1 MLKSPYVKACPWKKF
16 LESRVYSKGTCKAN
30 SRPIVT
36 VKFNYY
42 MLILLLLISN
52 SAQAPNE
59 LDLPDIGD
67 SSGSAISPE
76 FERRLGLAFM
86 RSVRRQA
93 VIVDDPEIESYIESI
108 GYKLAA
114 NSDNNTLAFIFF
126 VVDSPD
132 INAFAAPGGVIGI
145 NSGTILSSRSESE
158 LAAVLAHEIA
168 HVTQRH
174 MARQFER
181 AGQFN
186 VPALA
191 ATLGAILIGIANPE
205 AGMVALAVVTG
216 ANVQS
221 QINFT
226 RANEEEADSVGI
238 QLLARSGYDPQGMPS
253 FFERLQQKSVFYQG
267 NAPEFLRTH
276 PLTTSRIADSK
287 ARASRYKH
295 VNYVNTASYELV
307 RSKIEV
313 NGYKNAKDAVK
324 TFKQRLENTPTEK
337 KIPVRYGYVL
347 ALTKAGNYYLARE
360 QLKALLSR
368 DKENIAYML
377 AAAHIESAQRNY
389 TAALGI
395 FQKAYQLHPDYRPLV
410 LAYAKTLLDSGQ
422 PAQARDLLH
431 HYRRQQEP
439 DPAYY
444 DLLAQAEAQ
453 NGSMAN
459 SGIAK
464 AEYFYLTGDTKLAID
479 RLIHAKREGNL
490 NYYQRERIIARISQL
505 EYELEL
511 EEQLNI

>member
-1 MLKSPYVKACPWKKF
+1 
-16 LESRVYSKGTCKAN
+16 
-30 SRPIVT
+30 
-36 VKFNYY
+36 

-52 SAQAPNE
+52 SAQAFNE

-86 RSVRRQA
+86 RSVRQHA
-93 VIVDDPEIESYIESI
+93 TIVDDPEIESYIESI

-114 NSDNNTLAFIFF
+114 NSDDNTLAFIFF
-126 VVDSPD
+126 VVDNPD

-145 NSGTILSSRSESE
+145 NSGTILNVQSESE
-158 LAAVLAHEIA
+158 LAGVIAHEIA

-181 AGQFN
+181 AGQ
-186 VPALA
+186 VSIPATA
-191 ATLGAILIGIANPE
+191 AMLGAILLAIANPQ
-205 AGMVALAVVTG
+205 AGMAALAVVTG

-226 RANEEEADSVGI
+226 RANEVEADSVGI

-253 FFERLQQKSVFYQG
+253 FFERLQQKSEFYQG

-276 PLTTSRIADSK
+276 PLTSSRIADSK

-295 VNYVNTASYELV
+295 VDYVNTASYELV
-307 RSKIEV
+307 RSKLEV
-313 NGYKNAKDAVK
+313 NSYKNAKDAVK
-324 TFKQRLENTPTEK
+324 TFKQRLANTPIEK
-337 KIPVRYGYVL
+337 KDPVRYGYVL

-360 QLKALLSR
+360 QLKALLSG
-368 DKENIAYML
+368 DKENITYML
-377 AAAHIESAQRNY
+377 AAANIESEQRNY

-395 FQKAYQLHPDYRPLV
+395 FQKAYQLYPDYRPLV

-422 PAQARDLLH
+422 PSQARDLLH

-459 SGIAK
+459 SAIAK

-479 RLIHAKREGNL
+479 RLIYTQREGKL
-490 NYYQRERIIARISQL
+490 DYYQREKIIARISQL

-511 EEQLNI
+511 EEQLQI

>member
-1 MLKSPYVKACPWKKF
+1 
-16 LESRVYSKGTCKAN
+16 
-30 SRPIVT
+30 
-36 VKFNYY
+36 

-52 SAQAPNE
+52 SAQTLNE

-86 RSVRRQA
+86 RSVRQHA
-93 VIVDDPEIESYIESI
+93 TIVDDPEIESYIESI
-108 GYKLAA
+108 GYQLAA
-114 NSDNNTLAFIFF
+114 NSDDNTLAFIFF

-145 NSGTILSSRSESE
+145 NSGTILNVRSESE
-158 LAAVLAHEIA
+158 LAGVIAHEIA

-181 AGQFN
+181 AGQ
-186 VPALA
+186 VSIPATA
-191 ATLGAILIGIANPE
+191 AMLGAILLAIANPE
-205 AGMVALAVVTG
+205 AGMAALAVVTG

-226 RANEEEADSVGI
+226 RANEIEADSVGI

-253 FFERLQQKSVFYQG
+253 FFERLQKKSEFYQG

-276 PLTTSRIADSK
+276 PLTSSRIADSK

-295 VNYVNTASYELV
+295 VSYVNTDSYELV
-307 RSKIEV
+307 RSKLEV
-313 NGYKNAKDAVK
+313 NSYKNAKDAVK
-324 TFKQRLENTPTEK
+324 TFKKRLENTPIEK
-337 KIPVRYGYVL
+337 KDPVRYGYVL

-360 QLKALLSR
+360 QLKALLSS
-368 DKENIAYML
+368 DKDNIAYML
-377 AAAHIESAQRNY
+377 AAANIESEQRSY
-389 TAALGI
+389 AEALEI
-395 FQKAYQLHPDYRPLV
+395 FRKAYQLYPDYRPLV
-410 LAYAKTLLDSGQ
+410 LAYAKTLLDSRQ
-422 PAQARDLLH
+422 SALALDLLH

-479 RLIHAKREGNL
+479 RLIYAQREGKL
-490 NYYQRERIIARISQL
+490 DYYQREKIIARISQL
-505 EYELEL
+505 EYELKL
-511 EEQLNI
+511 EEDLKI